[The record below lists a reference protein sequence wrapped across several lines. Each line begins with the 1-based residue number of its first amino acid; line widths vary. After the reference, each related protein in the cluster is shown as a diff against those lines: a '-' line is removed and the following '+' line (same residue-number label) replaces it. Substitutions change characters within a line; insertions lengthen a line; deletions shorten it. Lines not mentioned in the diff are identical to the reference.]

1 MKQSYFIVFLVGGV
15 LLYLLIPF
23 KSFTVM
29 IGDTYYVI
37 GYRMIWLVVWML
49 SGILLLL
56 KNKNRA

>member
-1 MKQSYFIVFLVGGV
+1 MKQSYFIVFFFLFVLV
-15 LLYLLIPF
+15 YLLIPF